1 MPMRHKSFS
10 LVDQFLARGG
20 TGDDPLA
27 AAFPGRRKKW
37 SLFSPLMS
45 EAEIEALRPYLFAYA
60 ILPETCNDE
69 PVTVLNFIG
78 GVWQPAASGERVEMN
93 ALFDRRVK
101 LARLARSGEADV
113 QAAVAAGYRFWQSF
127 EWANE
132 TLSYRKWVV
141 KNFTRILNYYIEEC
155 LTEIRHQIPK
165 TRLEAEKDFW
175 EAKRSADHLEG
186 SAEQVMQARQFPSL
200 VEGHH
205 YWKNYYLPAGLA
217 AILTPMNF
225 IYGIPVIQMV
235 GCYLAGAPFVF
246 KGHPFAAIT
255 NTTLVR
261 MLLAAGADPR
271 AIQKLEGI
279 GKEVSSLTSDPR
291 VAVVS
296 VTGSDETARQIQ
308 RQRGLRTLQ
317 FEGGGCN
324 WCWVDDT
331 FNEAQLRKI
340 AARLTSAKLALSSHK
355 CTSLH
360 GVAATRPTLDR
371 LAALL
376 AIEFDKWE
384 IADPRK
390 TDNPNVVGP
399 MMVHKAINAT
409 FIQEAAEKAGL
420 RVARRG
426 GEFIGTEYA
435 RNAEV
440 VSPVILMGMKPATE
454 ITINWDGKRN
464 RTFKLATTELFLPVL
479 NLMESDFD
487 EFLRFC
493 LFENPHDLATSIY
506 SLDDRR
512 LQRARKVLG
521 GMLKENDGTD
531 SALEWEDFGAS
542 GIGIS
547 GNTGVGDAE
556 ATIRMF
562 CRKQKGR
569 HVVFA

>member
-1 MPMRHKSFS
+1 MPTRDKSFS
-10 LVDQFLARGG
+10 PVDEFVARGG
-20 TGDDPLA
+20 TGDDPMA
-27 AAFPGRRKKW
+27 VAFPVRRKKW

-60 ILPETCNDE
+60 KLPENENDK
-69 PVTVLNFIG
+69 PVTVLNFIDG
-78 GVWQPAASGERVEMN
+78 QWQPAASGECAEMR
-93 ALFDRRVK
+93 AMFDRRVK
-101 LARLARSGEADV
+101 LARLPRSGEKDV
-113 QAAVAAGYRFWQSF
+113 EQAIAAGYRFWQSF

-141 KNFTRILNYYIEEC
+141 KNFTRILNYCVEEC

-175 EAKRSADHLEG
+175 EAKRAADHLEG
-186 SAEQVMQARQFPSL
+186 SAEQVMQARQCPSL
-200 VEGHH
+200 VEGHN

-235 GCYLAGAPFVF
+235 ACYLAGAPFVF

-271 AIQKLEGI
+271 TVQKLEGI

-291 VAVVS
+291 IAVVS

-331 FNEAQLRKI
+331 FSEAQLQKI

-390 TDNPNVVGP
+390 TDHPNVIGP
-399 MMVHKAINAT
+399 VMVHKAINAT
-409 FIQEAAEKAGL
+409 FIQEAAEKVGV

-426 GEFIGTEYA
+426 GEFVGTEYA

-440 VSPVILMGMKPATE
+440 VSPVILMGVKPDTE
-454 ITINWDGKRN
+454 ITINWDGKGN

-479 NLMESDFD
+479 GLMEADFD
-487 EFLRFC
+487 EFMRFC
-493 LFENPHDLATSIY
+493 LFENPHDLATAIY
-506 SLDDRR
+506 SLDDRK

-547 GNTGVGDAE
+547 GNSGVGDAE
-556 ATIRMF
+556 ATIRLF

-569 HVVFA
+569 HVVFG